1 MLSATIGKGSGSAGD
16 RQTEKALRESEERY
30 QRLVE
35 LSPNGIL
42 VYQLGKIV
50 DMNAAGARLFGASS
64 SIELIG
70 KLLIDFVRLECRL
83 AVEDQMQGVGEGPA
97 RRDVWGKKS

>member
-1 MLSATIGKGSGSAGD
+1 MRRERGFSVL
-16 RQTEKALRESEERY
+16 RQ
-30 QRLVE
+30 
-35 LSPNGIL
+35 
-42 VYQLGKIV
+42 
-50 DMNAAGARLFGASS
+50 

-97 RRDVWGKKS
+97 RRDVLGKKL